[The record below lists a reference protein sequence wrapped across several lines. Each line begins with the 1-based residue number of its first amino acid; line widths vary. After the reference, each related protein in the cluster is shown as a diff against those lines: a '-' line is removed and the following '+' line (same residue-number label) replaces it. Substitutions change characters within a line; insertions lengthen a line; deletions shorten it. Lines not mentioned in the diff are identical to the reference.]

1 MTVALMLLGY
11 ALALMLIAGPLLQ
24 GAAWADR
31 APRLAIAA
39 WQALTFTVLASVSL
53 AGLALTVPTVDVS
66 GSLADLLEACVLAIR
81 EQYATPG
88 GAAAG
93 AAGLVLA
100 AAVVGRTAFCLTAG
114 ASRVSR
120 ERGDH
125 RRALD
130 LVGDV
135 GPRGGVL
142 ILESEEAAVYCLPG
156 RRERTVVT
164 TGALAVLD
172 DEQLE
177 AALAHERAHLVERH
191 DLVLLLSSALAAAF
205 PRLALFRNAASETAR
220 LLELRADD
228 VAGNNTGRLTVAS
241 ALLALVSTGTANV
254 IPRVALAAAGS
265 GAAGRVRRL
274 ILPRTPLPRLKTA
287 SAAAA
292 VAAAVLA
299 PLLFIGGPAVG
310 AVQHNLCPDFGI
322 SSIA

>member
-11 ALALMLIAGPLLQ
+11 ALALTFFTAPLLQ
-24 GAAWADR
+24 KAAWADR

-39 WQALTFTVLASVSL
+39 WQALTFTVLVSVAL

-66 GSLADLLEACVLAIR
+66 GNLADLLRACVLAIR

-100 AAVVGRTAFCLTAG
+100 AAVVGRTAFCVTSG

-120 ERGDH
+120 ERDEH

-130 LVGDV
+130 LVGDA
-135 GPRGGVL
+135 GSREGVL
-142 ILESEEAAVYCLPG
+142 VLRSEKAAAYCLPG

-172 DEQLE
+172 DEQLA

-191 DLVLLLSSALAAAF
+191 DLVLLLSLALAAAF
-205 PRLALFRNAASETAR
+205 PRVALFRNAASETAR

-228 VAGNNTGRLTVAS
+228 VAGNSTGRLTVAS
-241 ALLALVSTGTANV
+241 ALLALVSTGTASA
-254 IPRVALAAAGS
+254 IPQVALAAAGS

-274 ILPRTPLPRLKTA
+274 ILPRSPHHA
-287 SAAAA
+287 
-292 VAAAVLA
+292 
-299 PLLFIGGPAVG
+299 
-310 AVQHNLCPDFGI
+310 
-322 SSIA
+322 

>member
-1 MTVALMLLGY
+1 MTVALMLMGY
-11 ALALMLIAGPLLQ
+11 ALALTVIAAPLLQ
-24 GAAWADR
+24 RAAWVDH

-39 WQALTFTVLASVSL
+39 WQALTFTVLASVAL
-53 AGLALTVPTVDVS
+53 AGLALTVPTVTVS
-66 GSLADLLEACVLAIR
+66 GSLADLLKACVLAIR

-88 GAAAG
+88 GAASG
-93 AAGLVLA
+93 SVGLVLA

-120 ERGDH
+120 ERADH

-142 ILESEEAAVYCLPG
+142 VLESEEATVYCLPG

-164 TGALAVLD
+164 TGALTVLD
-172 DEQLE
+172 DEQLD
-177 AALAHERAHLVERH
+177 AALAHERAHLAERH

-205 PRLALFRNAASETAR
+205 PRLALFCNAASETAR
-220 LLELRADD
+220 LVELRADD
-228 VAGNNTGRLTVAS
+228 VAGSNTGRLTVAS
-241 ALLALVSTGTANV
+241 ALLALVSTGRADAT
-254 IPRVALAAAGS
+254 PRVALAAAGS

-274 ILPRTPLPRLKTA
+274 ILPRSPLPRLKTA
-287 SAAAA
+287 SGATA
-292 VAAAVLA
+292 VAAVVLV
-299 PLLFIGGPAVG
+299 PLFFIGGPAVG
-310 AVQHNLCPDFGI
+310 VLQHDLCPDFRV